1 MKGNCMSTSDRIL
14 NEKQAENDAY
24 ENFKD
29 RISML
34 GRPEKLSK
42 EEIENLREQGRI

>member
-1 MKGNCMSTSDRIL
+1 MSTS
-14 NEKQAENDAY
+14 NKTSEEKQMENDAY

-29 RISML
+29 RISMP
-34 GRPEKLSK
+34 GKPEKLSR